1 MTRMPT
7 AIATRSTRPRERS
20 APFST
25 DRPVEQAIR
34 ARCAPGGKALVPFF
48 TAGFPNDARFVEAL
62 RQAADAGCDVVE
74 VGVPFSDPI
83 ADGPVIQNAGQ
94 RCLERGMTVRRA
106 LDLIDR
112 AAISVP
118 VVLMSYV
125 NPLLAYGCERLL
137 RDARAVGV
145 RGMIVP
151 DLPLKGRLLSRK
163 RPAPIKRSDPLD
175 TVDQVWSE
183 GLERILLAAPTTQ
196 KNRLSRIGRQTCGFL
211 YAVTVTGVT
220 GARDRLPRET
230 VKFLRRAKAATRRPV
245 LAGFGIAS
253 ATTAAQIA
261 IHCDGVIIGSALIEI
276 LRRNSGRQAIKQLGR
291 FLIQVRRALSER
303 HGG

>member
-1 MTRMPT
+1 MPT
-7 AIATRSTRPRERS
+7 IVRTRSTQPSEKSASRP
-20 APFST
+20 T

-34 ARCAPGGKALVPFF
+34 ACLEAGAKALVPFF
-48 TAGFPNDARFVEAL
+48 TAGFPNDARFVDAL
-62 RQAADAGCDVVE
+62 RQAAAVGCDVVE

-112 AAISVP
+112 AGIPVP
-118 VVLMSYV
+118 VVLMSYI
-125 NPLLAYGCERLL
+125 NPLLAYGCDRLM

-145 RGMIVP
+145 RGLIVP
-151 DLPLKGRLLSRK
+151 DLPLNGRPPSRTGPT
-163 RPAPIKRSDPLD
+163 PAGKSDPLED
-175 TVDQVWSE
+175 VDQLWNDRF
-183 GLERILLAAPTTQ
+183 ERSLLAAPTTQ
-196 KNRLSRIGRQTCGFL
+196 TTRLARIGRETRGFL

-220 GARDRLPRET
+220 GVRDRLPPET
-230 VKFLRRAKAATRRPV
+230 AEFLRRAKAATRRPV

-261 IHCDGVIIGSALIEI
+261 AYCDGVIIGSALIEI
-276 LRRNSGRQAIKQLGR
+276 LRQTSVNKAVKQLGR
-291 FLIQVRRALSER
+291 FLVQVRRALSER
-303 HGG
+303 KEI

>member
-1 MTRMPT
+1 M
-7 AIATRSTRPRERS
+7 
-20 APFST
+20 
-25 DRPVEQAIR
+25 EQAIR
-34 ARCAPGGKALVPFF
+34 ARCDPGGKALVPFF
-48 TAGFPNDARFVEAL
+48 TAGFPNDTRFMEAL

-125 NPLLAYGCERLL
+125 NPILAYGCDRLL
-137 RDARAVGV
+137 RDVRAVGV
-145 RGMIVP
+145 RGLVIP
-151 DLPLKGRLLSRK
+151 DLPFK
-163 RPAPIKRSDPLD
+163 RSAPGPMGSCVAVRSDPFEAFDRLW
-175 TVDQVWSE
+175 TK

-196 KNRLSRIGRQTCGFL
+196 AERLGRIGRQTRGFL

-220 GARDRLPRET
+220 GVRDRLPPET
-230 VKFLRRAKAATRRPV
+230 AEFLRRARAATHRPV

-253 ATTAAQIA
+253 AKTAAQIA

-276 LRRNSGRQAIKQLGR
+276 LKCGSGRESIKQLGR
-291 FLIQVRRALSER
+291 FLVQVRRALSER

>member
-1 MTRMPT
+1 MIEMPLT
-7 AIATRSTRPRERS
+7 LEARSTERLTKS
-20 APFST
+20 ALSST

-34 ARCAPGGKALVPFF
+34 ARCDPGGKALAPFF

-118 VVLMSYV
+118 MVLMSYV

-145 RGMIVP
+145 RGLIVP
-151 DLPLKGRLLSRK
+151 DLPLKGCLLSRK
-163 RPAPIKRSDPLD
+163 RPAPAKGSGPLD
-175 TVDQVWSE
+175 AADQIWSD
-183 GLERILLAAPTTQ
+183 GLERILLAAPTTP
-196 KNRLSRIGRQTCGFL
+196 KTRLGSIGRQTYGFL

-220 GARDRLPRET
+220 GARDRLPPET
-230 VKFLRRAKAATRRPV
+230 TEFLRRARAATRRPV

-253 ATTAAQIA
+253 AKSAAQIA
-261 IHCDGVIIGSALIEI
+261 THCDGVIIGSALIEI
-276 LRRNSGRQAIKQLGR
+276 LQRNSGRQAIKQLGR
-291 FLIQVRRALSER
+291 FLIQVRSALSER
-303 HGG
+303 KEG

>member
-1 MTRMPT
+1 MTQMPT
-7 AIATRSTRPRERS
+7 AIAARSTKQRERS
-20 APFST
+20 APSST

-34 ARCAPGGKALVPFF
+34 ARCDPGGKALVPFF

-62 RQAADAGCDVVE
+62 RQATDAGCDVVE

-118 VVLMSYV
+118 MVLMSYV

-137 RDARAVGV
+137 QDARAVGV
-145 RGMIVP
+145 RGLIVP
-151 DLPLKGRLLSRK
+151 DLPLKGCLLSTK
-163 RPAPIKRSDPLD
+163 CPAPTKRSDPLD
-175 TVDQVWSE
+175 AADQIWNS
-183 GLERILLAAPTTQ
+183 GLERILLVAPTTQ
-196 KNRLSRIGRQTCGFL
+196 QTRLGSIGRQTHGFL

-220 GARDRLPRET
+220 GIRDRLPSET
-230 VKFLRRAKAATRRPV
+230 AEFLRRARAATHRPV

-253 ATTAAQIA
+253 AKTAAQIA
-261 IHCDGVIIGSALIEI
+261 THCDGVIIGSALIEI
-276 LRRNSGRQAIKQLGR
+276 LKCSSGRESIKQLSR